1 MWSQCIDSNDV
12 LEAEIAANQDGTDT
26 QSVLHQSGLVLKH
39 QCLISAVQEEEL
51 TMEKYCEIL
60 NERMARDKILALW
73 LKKEGRV
80 NEALRVM
87 GRIRIMEKELA
98 SADGC

>member
-1 MWSQCIDSNDV
+1 M
-12 LEAEIAANQDGTDT
+12 LEAEIAANQDVTDM
-26 QSVLHQSGLVLKH
+26 QSVLRQSGLVLKH

-60 NERMARDKILALW
+60 TERMTRDKILALW

-80 NEALRVM
+80 QEALRVM